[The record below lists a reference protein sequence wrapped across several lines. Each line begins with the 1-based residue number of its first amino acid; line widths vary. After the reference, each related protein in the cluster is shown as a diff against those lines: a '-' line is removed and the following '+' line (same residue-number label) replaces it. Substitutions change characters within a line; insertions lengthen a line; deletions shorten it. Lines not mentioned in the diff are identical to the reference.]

1 METRGAG
8 TESEAG
14 QSIGALARQLGLT
27 TRAIRFY
34 EDKGLLTPRRVG
46 QRRLYGPRER
56 VRLQLIQRGK
66 RLGFSLAE
74 IREILDIYD
83 ESQDESAQLTHL
95 VEKIAERRASLL
107 AQRRDIDLTLDEL
120 DQLDTQCQALLERR

>member
-1 METRGAG
+1 MAETDGAP
-8 TESEAG
+8 G
-14 QSIGALARQLGLT
+14 QSIGTLARQLGLT

-34 EDKGLLTPRRVG
+34 EDKGLLEPRRVG

-74 IREILDIYD
+74 IREILDLYD
-83 ESQDESAQLTHL
+83 QSPDESAQLAHL
-95 VEKIAERRASLL
+95 LAKIAERRASLL
-107 AQRRDIDLTLDEL
+107 AQRQDIDLTLREL
-120 DQLDTQCQALLERR
+120 EDLDAQCRALLAQR